1 VQLAYTGTATLV
13 SYKRVCINSSPLSM
27 AFNMAIAFDLP
38 KHLLSLRAM
47 ILHHPNKLY
56 VMPVK
61 KFGRLTNTVKLAM
74 STANSMNENVLLQSE
89 VVTGPYCFF

>member
-1 VQLAYTGTATLV
+1 MFQFF
-13 SYKRVCINSSPLSM
+13 PLSM

-61 KFGRLTNTVKLAM
+61 KFGQLTNTVKLAM

-89 VVTGPYCFF
+89 VVTGPYCIF